1 VFVHSLT
8 QKKEGSVLLR
18 EGKRKMIDLCELSK
32 RVFFHASTHGS
43 NSIKKVLPAMLNAS
57 ELLKQKYSQPI
68 YGAGRPN
75 SKNFMQPMVWWQ
87 ADASGKAVDPYQLLP
102 KVFEDLE
109 VTEVEED
116 ETALNQGGAAII
128 AYARLQA
135 EDISP
140 EVRQAWER
148 ALLKYCELDTLA
160 MAMVVE
166 GWKDWTQP

>member
-1 VFVHSLT
+1 
-8 QKKEGSVLLR
+8 
-18 EGKRKMIDLCELSK
+18 
-32 RVFFHASTHGS
+32 
-43 NSIKKVLPAMLNAS
+43 
-57 ELLKQKYSQPI
+57 
-68 YGAGRPN
+68 
-75 SKNFMQPMVWWQ
+75 
-87 ADASGKAVDPYQLLP
+87 LLP

-166 GWKDWTQP
+166 GWQDWTQP